1 MLPLTILNA
10 NLLFFFGKDAFKFA
24 FCLLLK
30 TFPGCVTFLQSGN
43 TIFVPPKNSIVTDL
57 LSTLNPAQREAVENF
72 ETASL
77 IIAGAGSGKTR
88 VLTSRIAYM
97 LQKGVA
103 PQSILALTFT
113 NKAAREMRER
123 IALVAGPEA
132 GRVVMGTFHSIFLR
146 ILRAEA
152 DKIGFDPNFTIYD
165 TSDSVSLIKNIIK
178 EMNLADDVYKPKSV
192 YARISNLKNE
202 LVTPMKYMEDAV
214 SMSDDRKRQ
223 QPMFAEIYKRYA
235 ERCKANS
242 AMDFDD
248 MLLYMNLLLHTRADV
263 LEKYQQQFRYILV
276 DEYQDTNYAQYRIV
290 KLLGKAHGRVC
301 VVGDDSQSIYSFRG
315 ARIENIQGFKRDF
328 PNAQIYK
335 LEQNYRSTQT
345 IVNAANSVIAHNPQQ
360 RELKKECFSTA
371 EQGDKIRVIR
381 GYTDIEEAE
390 LIASDI
396 RSKVREGEGYDNFAI
411 LYRVNARSRVIEDA
425 LRRRDIPYVIYRG
438 HSFFDR
444 KEVKDL
450 VAYMRLIVNP
460 KDDEAL
466 KRIINF
472 PARGIG
478 DVSVRKVE
486 DFAKAKGQSM
496 WEVLDTMDY
505 ERAKDK
511 ALAKKVLVFTEL
523 IRELSKQRGEMDVYE
538 FGLQVATRSGLIA
551 AYKSEDGKDSDA
563 AVENIYEVLNS
574 IQQMAEERRAEAL
587 AEGVESPEALTL
599 EDWLQNVALMSDMD
613 SRNAEDDDSPKVT
626 LMTIHSSKGLEF
638 GRVYIAGVEEE
649 QFPGPKAEL
658 EGTMEEERRLFYV
671 AVTRAK
677 KAAVLSYCVSR
688 FAMGQQMWCH
698 PSRFIEEID
707 ERYIS
712 GDVEGFRREVSAAV
726 QSPTGGY
733 GANRRPMQSG
743 WGGRSTYQQTPKPAP
758 QPRPTV
764 VDSRFQRVGV
774 RRATEEAVEAA
785 ATALPA
791 SSYRIGQKV
800 WHAKFGEGVV
810 TGVEAMATDVKITV
824 KFADAAAGQKA
835 LLSKFAKLKI
845 VE

>member
-1 MLPLTILNA
+1 M
-10 NLLFFFGKDAFKFA
+10 
-24 FCLLLK
+24 
-30 TFPGCVTFLQSGN
+30 S
-43 TIFVPPKNSIVTDL
+43 DL
-57 LSTLNPAQREAVENF
+57 LSKLNPAQREAVTNF
-72 ETASL
+72 DKASL

-97 LQKGVA
+97 LQQGVA

-165 TSDSVSLIKNIIK
+165 TSDSLSLIKNIVK

-192 YARISNLKNE
+192 YSRISNLKNE
-202 LVTPMKYMEDAV
+202 LVTPYKYMEDAV
-214 SMSDDRKRQ
+214 AVSDDRKRQ
-223 QPMFAEIYKRYA
+223 QPMFGEIYKRYA

-248 MLLYMNLLLHTRADV
+248 MLLYMNLLLHTREDV
-263 LEKYQQQFRYILV
+263 LEKYQQVFQYILV

-290 KLLGKAHGRVC
+290 KLLGKRHGRVC

-315 ARIENIQGFKRDF
+315 ARIENIHGFKRDF
-328 PNAQIYK
+328 PNAAIYK

-360 RELKKECFSTA
+360 KELKKECFSEA
-371 EQGDKIRVIR
+371 EVGEKIRVIR

-396 RSKVREGEGYDNFAI
+396 RAKVREGCGYDDFAV
-411 LYRVNARSRVIEDA
+411 LYRVNSRSRVVEDA
-425 LRRRDIPYVIYRG
+425 LRRREIPYVIYRG

-450 VAYMRLIVNP
+450 IAYIRLVVNP

-486 DFAKAKGQSM
+486 DFAKLKEQSM

-523 IRELSKQRGEMDVYE
+523 IRELSKMRTELDVYE
-538 FGLQVATRSGLIA
+538 FGLQVATRSGLLA
-551 AYKSEDGKDSDA
+551 AYKSEDSKDSDA
-563 AVENIYEVLNS
+563 AVDNIYEVLNS
-574 IQQMAEERRAEAL
+574 IQQMAEERRAEQMAQ
-587 AEGVESPEALTL
+587 GVEKPEPLAI

-613 SRNAEDDDSPKVT
+613 GKNGEDDDSPKVT

-638 GRVYIAGVEEE
+638 NRVYIVGVEEE
-649 QFPGPKAEL
+649 QFPGIKAEL

-677 KAAVLSYCVSR
+677 KAAVLSFCVSR

-707 ERYIS
+707 ERYLS
-712 GDVEGFRREVSAAV
+712 GNVEGFRRGAQAGGMQTGGMQTGGARPSFGGARPGQPTQGGVRQTYMGRPIV
-726 QSPTGGY
+726 QS
-733 GANRRPMQSG
+733 Q
-743 WGGRSTYQQTPKPAP
+743 
-758 QPRPTV
+758 QPRPVAQPRPQPTV
-764 VDSRFQRVGV
+764 IDDRFKRVAV
-774 RRATEEAVEAA
+774 RRAVEPEEGAAVAVSSGDYRVGQRVEHSKFGVGEVVAVEAA
-785 ATALPA
+785 T
-791 SSYRIGQKV
+791 S
-800 WHAKFGEGVV
+800 
-810 TGVEAMATDVKITV
+810 DVKITV
-824 KFADAAAGQKA
+824 NFANPAYGQKS

-845 VE
+845 IG

>member
-1 MLPLTILNA
+1 MTIPT
-10 NLLFFFGKDAFKFA
+10 LLK
-24 FCLLLK
+24 LLK
-30 TFPGCVTFLQSGN
+30 TFWVVGRWFS
-43 TIFVPPKNSIVTDL
+43 TIEILSLSFQKNVIVADL
-57 LSTLNPAQREAVENF
+57 LSTLNPAQREAVVNYQS
-72 ETASL
+72 ASL

-97 LQKGVA
+97 LQQGVA

-123 IALVAGPEA
+123 IQQVAGGDA
-132 GRVVMGTFHSIFLR
+132 SRVVMGTFHSIFLR
-146 ILRAEA
+146 ILRIEA

-165 TSDSVSLIKNIIK
+165 TSDSVSLIKNIVK
-178 EMNLADDVYKPKSV
+178 EMNLADDTYKPKSV

-202 LVTPMKYMEDAV
+202 LVTPLKYMEDAV
-214 SMSDDRKRQ
+214 AVSDDRKRH
-223 QPMFAEIYKRYA
+223 QPMFGEIYKRYA
-235 ERCKANS
+235 ERCKSNS

-248 MLLYMNLLLHTRADV
+248 MLLYMNLLFHIRPDV
-263 LEKYQQQFRYILV
+263 LEKYQSMFQYILV

-290 KLLGKAHGRVC
+290 KLLGRGHGRVC

-328 PNAQIYK
+328 PNARIYK

-360 RELKKECFSTA
+360 RELKKECYSTA
-371 EQGDKIRVIR
+371 EVGDRIRVIR

-390 LIASDI
+390 LIANDI
-396 RSKVREGEGYDNFAI
+396 KKRVREGVACDQIAV

-425 LRRRDIPYVIYRG
+425 LRRRDLPYVVYRG

-450 VAYMRLIVNP
+450 IAYLRLVVNP

-472 PARGIG
+472 PSRGIG
-478 DVSVRKVE
+478 DVSIRKVE
-486 DFAKAKGQSM
+486 EFAKAKGQSM

-505 ERAKDK
+505 ERARDK
-511 ALAKKVLVFTEL
+511 ALAKKVFVFTQL
-523 IRELSKQRGEMDVYE
+523 MRELSKLRGELDVYE
-538 FGLQVATRSGLIA
+538 FGLQVATRTGLIA

-563 AVENIYEVLNS
+563 AVDNIYEVLNS
-574 IQQMAEERRAEAL
+574 IQQMAEERRNEAL
-587 AEGVESPEALTL
+587 AQGEQSPEALTI

-613 SRNAEDDDSPKVT
+613 NKQEDEDRPKVT

-638 GRVYIAGVEEE
+638 EYVYIAGVEEE
-649 QFPGPKAEL
+649 QFPGPKAEM

-677 KAAVLSYCVSR
+677 KVAVLSFCVSR

-698 PSRFIEEID
+698 PSRFIDEID
-707 ERYIS
+707 DEYLDGYDKRDKQTMANS
-712 GDVEGFRREVSAAV
+712 GQMGGFGATHRPV
-726 QSPTGGY
+726 QGS
-733 GANRRPMQSG
+733 QSG
-743 WGGRSTYQQTPKPAP
+743 WSSRPTYPQGQRPMTQPRQTV
-758 QPRPTV
+758 QSRPTV
-764 VDSRFQRVGV
+764 VDDRFRRMGV

-800 WHAKFGEGVV
+800 CHAKFGEGVV

-824 KFADAAAGQKA
+824 RFADPEAGQKS

-845 VE
+845 IE

>member
-1 MLPLTILNA
+1 M
-10 NLLFFFGKDAFKFA
+10 FFFGKDAFKFA
-24 FCLLLK
+24 FCPLLK

-248 MLLYMNLLLHTRADV
+248 MLLYMNLLLHTRTDV

-523 IRELSKQRGEMDVYE
+523 IRELSKQRAEMDAYE

-733 GANRRPMQSG
+733 GANRRPMQGG
-743 WGGRSTYQQTPKPAP
+743 WGGRSTYQQAPKPTP

>member
-1 MLPLTILNA
+1 MTDIL
-10 NLLFFFGKDAFKFA
+10 
-24 FCLLLK
+24 
-30 TFPGCVTFLQSGN
+30 S
-43 TIFVPPKNSIVTDL
+43 S
-57 LSTLNPAQREAVENF
+57 LNEAQRAAVENYK
-72 ETASL
+72 TASL

-97 LQKGVA
+97 LQQGVE

-123 IALVAGPEA
+123 IAQVAGPEA

-165 TSDSVSLIKNIIK
+165 TSDSVSLLKNIIK
-178 EMNLADDVYKPKSV
+178 EMQLSDDVYKPKSV
-192 YARISNLKNE
+192 FGRISNLKNE
-202 LVTPMKYMEDAV
+202 LVTPYKYAEDTTAIA
-214 SMSDDRKRQ
+214 DDRKRQ
-223 QPMFAEIYKRYA
+223 QPMFAEVYKRYA

-248 MLLYMNLLLHTRADV
+248 MLLYMNLLLHTRPEV
-263 LEKYQQQFRYILV
+263 LEKYQRIFQYILV

-290 KLLGKAHGRVC
+290 KLLGKSHGRVC

-315 ARIENIQGFKRDF
+315 ARIENIHGFKRDF
-328 PNAQIYK
+328 PAAQIYK

-360 RELKKECFSTA
+360 KELQKECFSTA
-371 EQGDKIRVIR
+371 DMGEKIRVIR

-390 LIASDI
+390 LVASDI
-396 RSKVREGEGYDNFAI
+396 RAKMREGAQYDDFAL
-411 LYRVNARSRVIEDA
+411 LYRVNSRSRVLEDA
-425 LRRRDIPYVIYRG
+425 LRRREIPYVVYRG

-450 VAYMRLIVNP
+450 VAYLRLVVNP

-486 DFAKAKGQSM
+486 DFAKAKGMSM

-505 ERAKDK
+505 EKAKDK
-511 ALAKKVLVFTEL
+511 ALAKKVFVFTTL
-523 IRELSKQRGEMDVYE
+523 IRELSLLRSQKDVYD
-538 FGLQVATRSGLIA
+538 FGLEVATRSGLIA
-551 AYKSEDGKDSDA
+551 AYKSDNGKDSDA
-563 AVENIYEVLNS
+563 AVDNIYEVLNS
-574 IQQMAEERRAEAL
+574 MRQMAEDKQVEAAAQGIEQAE
-587 AEGVESPEALTL
+587 PLTI

-613 SRNAEDDDSPKVT
+613 GKKDEDDNSPKVT

-638 GRVYIAGVEEE
+638 NRVYIVGVEEE
-649 QFPGPKAEL
+649 QFPGAKAEM

-677 KAAVLSYCVSR
+677 KTAVLSYCVSR
-688 FAMGQQMWCH
+688 FAMGQQMSCH
-698 PSRFIEEID
+698 ASRFITEID
-707 ERYIS
+707 ERYIE
-712 GDVEGFRREVSAAV
+712 GNVEGFRR
-726 QSPTGGY
+726 
-733 GANRRPMQSG
+733 GASDNRAPQTG
-743 WGGRSTYQQTPKPAP
+743 WGGRPAYGGQSSGYGGQSGARQVYGGYGQPARQQMGGSARPQMGQPAQPRPQYPSYQQPRPQP

-764 VDSRFQRVGV
+764 VDERFRKVGV
-774 RRATEEAVEAA
+774 RRAVEVESEAAMPTTSSAVQGAYRVGQKVEHAKFGMGRVAAVEAA
-785 ATALPA
+785 NGDL
-791 SSYRIGQKV
+791 
-800 WHAKFGEGVV
+800 
-810 TGVEAMATDVKITV
+810 KITV
-824 KFADAAAGQKA
+824 DFSNPMVGQKS
-835 LLSKFAKLKI
+835 LLAKFAKLKI

>member
-1 MLPLTILNA
+1 MRKYYLCRS
-10 NLLFFFGKDAFKFA
+10 K
-24 FCLLLK
+24 
-30 TFPGCVTFLQSGN
+30 
-43 TIFVPPKNSIVTDL
+43 KNSIVTDL

-97 LQKGVA
+97 LQRGVE

-123 IALVAGPEA
+123 IKLVAGPDA
-132 GRVVMGTFHSIFLR
+132 SRVVMGTFHSIFLR

-214 SMSDDRKRQ
+214 AVSDDRKRQ
-223 QPMFAEIYKRYA
+223 QPMFGEIYKRYA

-242 AMDFDD
+242 SMDFDD
-248 MLLYMNLLLHTRADV
+248 MLLYMNLLLHTRPDV
-263 LEKYQQQFRYILV
+263 LEKYQQIFRYILV

-360 RELKKECFSTA
+360 RELKKECFSTG
-371 EQGDKIRVIR
+371 ETGEKIRVIR

-396 RSKVREGEGYDNFAI
+396 RSKVREGAGYDEFAV
-411 LYRVNARSRVIEDA
+411 LYRVNARSRVVEDA

-450 VAYMRLIVNP
+450 IAYMRLIVNP

-478 DVSVRKVE
+478 DVSIRKVE

-505 ERAKDK
+505 EKAKDK

-523 IRELSKQRGEMDVYE
+523 VRELSKMRGELDVYE

-613 SRNAEDDDSPKVT
+613 GNNAEDDDSPKVT

-638 GRVYIAGVEEE
+638 GRVYIVGVEEE
-649 QFPGPKAEL
+649 QFPGAKAEM

-677 KAAVLSYCVSR
+677 KAAVLSYCKSR
-688 FAMGQQMWCH
+688 FAMGQQMWCN
-698 PSRFIEEID
+698 PSRFITEID
-707 ERYIS
+707 DEYLS
-712 GDVEGFRREVSAAV
+712 GDVDNYRREQAPSAQMGV
-726 QSPTGGY
+726 GSY
-733 GANRRPMQSG
+733 GATRRPMQGSQGAWSG
-743 WGGRSTYQQTPKPAP
+743 RPSYPQAQRSVAQPRPQV

-764 VDSRFQRVGV
+764 VDDRFRRVAV

-785 ATALPA
+785 ATAIPA

-800 WHAKFGEGVV
+800 YHAKFGEGVV

-824 KFADAAAGQKA
+824 RFADPAAGQKS

>member
-1 MLPLTILNA
+1 M
-10 NLLFFFGKDAFKFA
+10 
-24 FCLLLK
+24 
-30 TFPGCVTFLQSGN
+30 
-43 TIFVPPKNSIVTDL
+43 TDL

-478 DVSVRKVE
+478 DVSVRK
-486 DFAKAKGQSM
+486 
-496 WEVLDTMDY
+496 
-505 ERAKDK
+505 
-511 ALAKKVLVFTEL
+511 
-523 IRELSKQRGEMDVYE
+523 
-538 FGLQVATRSGLIA
+538 
-551 AYKSEDGKDSDA
+551 
-563 AVENIYEVLNS
+563 
-574 IQQMAEERRAEAL
+574 
-587 AEGVESPEALTL
+587 
-599 EDWLQNVALMSDMD
+599 
-613 SRNAEDDDSPKVT
+613 
-626 LMTIHSSKGLEF
+626 
-638 GRVYIAGVEEE
+638 
-649 QFPGPKAEL
+649 
-658 EGTMEEERRLFYV
+658 
-671 AVTRAK
+671 
-677 KAAVLSYCVSR
+677 
-688 FAMGQQMWCH
+688 
-698 PSRFIEEID
+698 
-707 ERYIS
+707 
-712 GDVEGFRREVSAAV
+712 
-726 QSPTGGY
+726 
-733 GANRRPMQSG
+733 
-743 WGGRSTYQQTPKPAP
+743 
-758 QPRPTV
+758 
-764 VDSRFQRVGV
+764 
-774 RRATEEAVEAA
+774 
-785 ATALPA
+785 
-791 SSYRIGQKV
+791 
-800 WHAKFGEGVV
+800 
-810 TGVEAMATDVKITV
+810 
-824 KFADAAAGQKA
+824 
-835 LLSKFAKLKI
+835 
-845 VE
+845 